1 MTEKLLSFEQVR
13 TRLNKIWKWEWDQ
26 NGREVLIAGKIF
38 TAQAG
43 LGFGFRPPPPPSCPS
58 PAAGRGWGR
67 GDSAHPVG
75 PPIAQSHL
83 CTSVRAYAQQRA
95 VAFVTEHSSFE
106 GVLGL
111 SFTNLGFSDVPP
123 VSRSRKKTTNTS
135 GTEEVIKVAETHRG
149 RTTTTRRAR
158 TLRSCS
164 RKAKQ

>member
-1 MTEKLLSFEQVR
+1 MVGNWKGLRRSNQCHVELSSGNLYYDAGLSNFDRKATGRTDLETEMSFEQVR
-13 TRLNKIWKWEWDQ
+13 TRLNKIWKWEGDQ
-26 NGREVLIAGKIF
+26 KGREVLIAGKIF

-43 LGFGFRPPPPPSCPS
+43 LGFGFRPPPSSCPS

-106 GVLGL
+106 GVL
-111 SFTNLGFSDVPP
+111 P
-123 VSRSRKKTTNTS
+123 
-135 GTEEVIKVAETHRG
+135 H
-149 RTTTTRRAR
+149 
-158 TLRSCS
+158 
-164 RKAKQ
+164 